1 MLLYANG
8 DSHSLGA
15 MKDGA
20 SGKSFVELVANHFN
34 LDLVNESEGASS
46 ATRIIRTTQNYL
58 SKNKPR
64 LVLVGWGTWER
75 EEWLHNNQYYNV
87 MVGWYKHLPEQ
98 LLSKYNSWAEQQDY
112 DTLVKKSCLV
122 HEQIHRLHRLLEAC
136 SIPHLFFNCMYD
148 FQGIRTEDQYDWNN
162 QYVDPYNS
170 ARSYVWYMKNANY
183 EHDKWYHFPQQA
195 HHEWANVLINHIEQN
210 DLIH

>member
-1 MLLYANG
+1 MQLYVNG

-20 SGKSFVELVANHFN
+20 TGESFVTLVAKHFN

-58 SKNKPR
+58 LKNKPR
-64 LVLVGWGTWER
+64 LVLIGWGTWER
-75 EEWLHNNQYYNV
+75 EEWLHENQYYNV

-98 LLSKYNSWAEQQDY
+98 LLSRYNSWAEQQDY

-122 HEQIHRLHRLLEAC
+122 HEQIHRLHRLLESC

-148 FQGIRTEDQYDWNN
+148 FQGVEKDMQYDWKNS
-162 QYVDPYNS
+162 YIGPYES
-170 ARSYVWYMKNANY
+170 DKSYVWTMKNKKH
-183 EHDKWYHFPQQA
+183 EHDKWYHFPQEA
-195 HHEWANVLINHIEQN
+195 HQEWANLLIDYIEKN

>member
-1 MLLYANG
+1 MQLYVNG

-20 SGKSFVELVANHFN
+20 SGKSFVELVAKHFN

-75 EEWLHNNQYYNV
+75 EEWLHENQYYNV

-122 HEQIHRLHRLLEAC
+122 HEQIYRLHRLLDSC

-148 FQGIRTEDQYDWNN
+148 FQGVAKNMQYNWKSN
-162 QYVDPYNS
+162 YIGPYES
-170 ARSYVWYMKNANY
+170 DKSYVWYMKNKKH
-183 EHDKWYHFPQQA
+183 EHDKWYHFPQEA
-195 HHEWANVLINHIEQN
+195 HQEWANLLIDHIEKN
-210 DLIH
+210 DLIY